1 MAGLEPAPAPPGDDD
16 GLSCPWCGSTD
27 VEQIAA
33 YGSLLMTSQWY
44 CTACRSPFERVRHR
58 GDGS

>member
-1 MAGLEPAPAPPGDDD
+1 MI
-16 GLSCPWCGSTD
+16 CPWCGSPA

-44 CTACRSPFERVRHR
+44 CNACRSPFERVRHR
-58 GDGS
+58 GDSDDSGHTDRGVDG